1 MTPPPRLQRLTD
13 SSVGQRLTQEW
24 QGSGG
29 HRELDTLAPE
39 RTNKDTLIELHGF
52 QKRERGYISYISFPF
67 SVSFPLA
74 LIGGFGPVFE
84 KVLLRYRYIEET
96 F

>member
-1 MTPPPRLQRLTD
+1 MTGVR
-13 SSVGQRLTQEW
+13 
-24 QGSGG
+24 G

-39 RTNKDTLIELHGF
+39 RTNKNTLIELRVF

-67 SVSFPLA
+67 SFSFPLA
-74 LIGGFGPVFE
+74 LFGGFGPVFE
-84 KVLLRYRYIEET
+84 KVLLRYQYIEET